1 MKGAEKMDATLEKR
15 LTRLQNCP
23 TKYEIIV
30 ECVDDGLKYLLVY
43 SARWTRAV
51 SRSEIQRFINDIETV
66 TGVSPKEWKCGNR
79 VGDPITGTSIDGRE
93 WRIRKSGR
101 TQRDAYCNGE
111 LPWIVDVEAELV

>member
-15 LTRLQNCP
+15 LTRLQSCP

-51 SRSEIQRFINDIETV
+51 SRSEIQRFINEIETV
-66 TGVSPKEWKCGNR
+66 TGVSPKEWKRGNR